1 MISNFRLARLS
12 IYTMLGLSLGT
23 LSVHVSA
30 AQVSVKPAEQ
40 QEIQTQKSLPGR
52 IVSFQQSQVRPQV
65 DGIIVARLFE
75 EGSYVEKGQQLF
87 QIDDTRYEALL
98 NRAKASHQSAAA
110 EVARL
115 QLRQK
120 RYRNLLKTNAVSQ
133 QEFDDIQVELHQ
145 AQALE
150 SVAASDV
157 ELAQV
162 NLDYTKV
169 YAPIAGYISKA
180 FVSQGALVSTNQTE
194 YMALITQLD
203 PVYVDLSLSGM
214 IDPQFSQSL
223 ANNKSIPFSLNY
235 IRGNNTIKY
244 EQTGALKFSEM
255 VMDESTAATQLRGV
269 IANPDGVLRPGMFVR
284 ARVETGSIAGVLVPQ
299 RATTRTKNG
308 ALKLFVVNDNNTV
321 EERVLNNPQEYQDQW
336 LVQDGIK
343 SGEKIVMEGYQKVG
357 VGDSVETV
365 DWSAPQVTQNEDV
378 FR

>member
-1 MISNFRLARLS
+1 M
-12 IYTMLGLSLGT
+12 
-23 LSVHVSA
+23 
-30 AQVSVKPAEQ
+30 
-40 QEIQTQKSLPGR
+40 
-52 IVSFQQSQVRPQV
+52 
-65 DGIIVARLFE
+65 
-75 EGSYVEKGQQLF
+75 
-87 QIDDTRYEALL
+87 
-98 NRAKASHQSAAA
+98 
-110 EVARL
+110 
-115 QLRQK
+115 
-120 RYRNLLKTNAVSQ
+120 
-133 QEFDDIQVELHQ
+133 
-145 AQALE
+145 
-150 SVAASDV
+150 

>member
-1 MISNFRLARLS
+1 M
-12 IYTMLGLSLGT
+12 
-23 LSVHVSA
+23 
-30 AQVSVKPAEQ
+30 
-40 QEIQTQKSLPGR
+40 
-52 IVSFQQSQVRPQV
+52 RPQV
-65 DGIIVARLFE
+65 DGITVARLFE